1 MSAMSSIGNASWRNW
16 AESRDARGLSW
27 GSEPG
32 GGLIQ
37 DRLPFFSREATNAAG
52 GAGAER

>member
-16 AESRDARGLSW
+16 AESREARGLFAE
-27 GSEPG
+27 SELG

-52 GAGAER
+52 GAGAE